1 MSSKNKNNDVQ
12 APEIA
17 KVSREYF
24 NSQMDKFDEQ
34 GEKFKLKPEVVQSMK
49 DDFASTHAIKG
60 TKLDSHLVRLGNV
73 DDKYK
78 KFITG
83 TLEELLDFN
92 LLLIV
97 DGVKLSRKKRN
108 STIETE
114 GVPQLKLVVEVVDE
128 DKLDSKREELKA
140 QA

>member
-1 MSSKNKNNDVQ
+1 MSSKNKNNDVVM
-12 APEIA
+12 PEIA

-78 KFITG
+78 KFIT
-83 TLEELLDFN
+83 EAFN
-92 LLLIV
+92 
-97 DGVKLSRKKRN
+97 SYY
-108 STIETE
+108 
-114 GVPQLKLVVEVVDE
+114 LVW
-128 DKLDSKREELKA
+128 
-140 QA
+140 